1 MNATATRP
9 DVYSTITNKI
19 VARME
24 QGELPWA
31 RPWNAQHAAGSITR
45 PLRHNGECYHGVN
58 VLVLWLT
65 AEERGYHCP
74 LWLTFNQAKDLGG
87 FVRKG
92 EKGTPVVYASS
103 FIKKEVDEA
112 TGEEAEEQIP
122 FLKSYTVFNALQ
134 IDGLSKHYYAMK
146 EQPKNLAERLVDVEA
161 FVANTKAEIRHGG
174 DRAFYASNAD
184 YMQMPQ
190 YECFR
195 DRESYYATLS
205 HELTHWTGNQKR
217 LGRDLSKSRFG
228 SEGYAVEELIAELG
242 SAFLCADLGITI
254 EPRADH
260 ASYLLNWIKILKADK
275 RAIFTA
281 ANQAEKATA
290 FLYELQPKS

>member
-9 DVYSTITNKI
+9 DVYATITNKI

-31 RPWNAQHAAGSITR
+31 RPWNAQHQSGSITR
-45 PLRHNGECYHGVN
+45 PLRYNGECYHGVN

-92 EKGTPVVYASS
+92 EKGTPVVYAST
-103 FIKKEVDEA
+103 FNKKEIDEA
-112 TGEEAEEQIP
+112 TGQETEEQIP

-134 IDGLSKHYYAMK
+134 IDGLPKHYYTMK
-146 EQPKNLAERLVDVEA
+146 EQPKNLAERLADVED
-161 FVANTKAEIRHGG
+161 FVAKTKADIRHGG
-174 DRAFYASNAD
+174 DRAYYASTAD
-184 YMQMPQ
+184 YIQMPP

-195 DRESYYATLS
+195 DRESFYATLS
-205 HELTHWTGNQKR
+205 HELTHWSGNSKR
-217 LGRDLSKSRFG
+217 LDRDLSKSRFG
-228 SEGYAVEELIAELG
+228 SEGYAVEELVAELG
-242 SAFLCADLGITI
+242 SAFLCADLGITA

-260 ASYLLNWIKILKADK
+260 ASYLQNWIKVLKDDK
-275 RAIFTA
+275 KAIFTA
-281 ANQAEKATA
+281 AAQAEKAVA
-290 FLYELQPKS
+290 YLHGLQPRS